1 MKIEIKKAAE
11 SDLDFIA
18 ELEKATFSLP
28 QSRQDF
34 IDMTENPEKHLL
46 VAMLDGERVGYI
58 GAYTVCRESDIMTVA
73 VLPAF
78 RQKGVGR
85 ALVNSLFDELLG
97 KSDTLFLEVR
107 ESNST
112 ARKLYSSLGFCEV
125 GTRKNYYKLP
135 TENAILYKK
144 DL

>member
-1 MKIEIKKAAE
+1 MKIEIKKADA

-18 ELEKATFSLP
+18 ALENATFSLP
-28 QSRQDF
+28 QSREDF
-34 IDMTENPEKHLL
+34 REMAENPEKDLL
-46 VAMLDGERVGYI
+46 LATFDGDRAGYI

-78 RQKGVGR
+78 RQKGIGC
-85 ALVNSLFDELLG
+85 ALVNALFDALAG

-107 ESNST
+107 ESNLA
-112 ARKLYSSLGFCEV
+112 ARALYSSLGFCEV

-135 TENAILYKK
+135 RENAVLYKK